1 MDDVTFAD
9 IQRAAERLR
18 GIAHVTPVMTGR
30 QLDEASGATAF
41 LKCENFQRVGAF
53 KFRGAYHAIL
63 MHPPEERGRPI
74 VTISSGTIMRKGS
87 LWPAGC
93 WDGRPTF

>member
-18 GIAHVTPVMTGR
+18 GVAHVTPVCTGR

-63 MHPPEERGRPI
+63 MLPPEDQG
-74 VTISSGTIMRKGS
+74 
-87 LWPAGC
+87 
-93 WDGRPTF
+93 